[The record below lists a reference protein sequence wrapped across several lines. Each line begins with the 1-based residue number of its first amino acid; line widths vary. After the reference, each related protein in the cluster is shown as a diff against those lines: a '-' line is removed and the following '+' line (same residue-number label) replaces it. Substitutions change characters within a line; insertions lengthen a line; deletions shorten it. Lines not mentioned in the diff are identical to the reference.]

1 MSVRDRSR
9 VSSLAGLPP
18 LAGAV
23 DHGGPDSLGVP
34 RWDFSSNAN
43 ACGPEPSAL
52 AALRAADPCAYPDPA
67 YQALLDALGRLHGV
81 PARRVLIA
89 ASASE
94 FIARLTSAVALA
106 QPGATV
112 HVPVPGYDD
121 YARAARAARLRI
133 IDGRGECGVAPSLRA
148 WERRCETLGEGVRA
162 ARAGSTRITPDR
174 LATDP
179 ATGEGMDHHD
189 GAAMSMDKGM
199 DMDMRRGAAM
209 GHDAP
214 AAHPAVAPHEP
225 ADLVWHTEPGSPC
238 GSTGPAPATKAGG
251 LLVIDCAYA
260 PLRLDGAAGPLPP
273 NAWQLWSPNK
283 ALGLTGVRGAYAL
296 APAEADGGDLIA
308 CLVALA
314 PSWPVGAHGVAM
326 LRAWAGAA
334 TQAWVRHSRVTLAG
348 WKEAQLASMRDG
360 GWTVAPSVTPF
371 VAARWPDSLPPPAV
385 LLPRLREHGV
395 KLRDTASM
403 GLPGWVRLSVQPPE
417 AQQALAQAWRAVVRG
432 WGEGP

>member
-9 VSSLAGLPP
+9 LSSLAGLPP
-18 LAGAV
+18 LAGAA
-23 DHGGPDSLGVP
+23 DHGGPDALGVP

-67 YQALLDALGRLHGV
+67 YQALRDALGRLHGV
-81 PARRVLIA
+81 PARRVLVA

-94 FIARLTSAVALA
+94 FIARLTTAVALA
-106 QPGATV
+106 RPGATV
-112 HVPVPGYDD
+112 RVPVPGYGD
-121 YARAARAARLRI
+121 YARAARAAGLRI
-133 IDGRGECGVAPSLRA
+133 VDGRGECGVAPAVRA
-148 WERRCETLGEGVRA
+148 WAGRCHALGEGARA
-162 ARAGSTRITPDR
+162 ARAGSTGMHGDR
-174 LATDP
+174 LATDE
-179 ATGEGMDHHD
+179 ATGERLDRGD
-189 GAAMSMDKGM
+189 GVAVSVSVGVGVGVGV
-199 DMDMRRGAAM
+199 GAAM
-209 GHDAP
+209 GRDAP
-214 AAHPAVAPHEP
+214 VADPAMAPHEP

-238 GSTGPAPATKAGG
+238 GSTGPAPVTKAGG
-251 LLVIDCAYA
+251 VLVIDCAYA

-308 CLVALA
+308 CLAALA
-314 PSWPVGAHGVAM
+314 PSWPVGAHGLAM
-326 LRAWAGAA
+326 LQAWAGAA
-334 TQAWVRHSRVTLAG
+334 AQAWVRHSRVTLAR

-371 VAARWPDSLPPPAV
+371 VAARWPDGLPPPAV

-417 AQQALAQAWRAVVRG
+417 AQQALARAWRTVVRG